1 MKRCAKLMACFIS
14 LALAVSSLTP
24 AYAAEEADISKDENV
39 FMILNPDGT
48 ILAEAPMGLP
58 WLIKADLYPSVVT
71 KNHEQQ
77 VTSNFH
83 WTYKHR
89 GASHPS
95 VAGEGKN
102 LDEYQ
107 NKNS

>member
-1 MKRCAKLMACFIS
+1 M
-14 LALAVSSLTP
+14 
-24 AYAAEEADISKDENV
+24 
-39 FMILNPDGT
+39 
-48 ILAEAPMGLP
+48 
-58 WLIKADLYPSVVT
+58 T